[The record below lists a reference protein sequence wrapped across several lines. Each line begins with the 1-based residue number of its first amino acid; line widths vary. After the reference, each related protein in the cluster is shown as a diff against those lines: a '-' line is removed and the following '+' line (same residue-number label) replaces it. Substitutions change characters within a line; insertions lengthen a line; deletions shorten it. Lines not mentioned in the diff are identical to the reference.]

1 MTAQADPAKVSV
13 VASEHAD
20 EDDVHVGVVTRAV
33 SWILD
38 ALLIN
43 LVAIITGLGAALIS
57 SVVHIPGSAKTALQV
72 AGGAVYII
80 WCAAYFVVFWAT
92 TGQTPGARMMQIR
105 LVTAKRRRVKP
116 VRALVRWI
124 GMQLSI
130 LALFMGYA
138 PILFGRRGFPDWL
151 ARTLVIDAPEL
162 SLALQRQAAKRAQRW
177 STNGGPPSDEE
188 RVEGDSITEHSQG

>member
-1 MTAQADPAKVSV
+1 MTI
-13 VASEHAD
+13 VAAEHAD

-33 SWILD
+33 SWTID

-43 LVAIITGLGAALIS
+43 LVAIITGLGLALIGS
-57 SVVHIPGSAKTALQV
+57 IVHIPSNAKTLLQV
-72 AGGAVYII
+72 AGGAVYVV

-105 LVTAKRRRVKP
+105 LVTAKRQRVKP
-116 VRALVRWI
+116 IRSLVRWI

-130 LALFMGYA
+130 LALFTGYL

-151 ARTLVIDAPEL
+151 ARTLVIDAPQL
-162 SLALQRQAAKRAQRW
+162 SLALQRQAAMRAQRP
-177 STNGGPPSDEE
+177 SPNGGSPSREESLEDE
-188 RVEGDSITEHSQG
+188 SIAEHSQG

>member
-1 MTAQADPAKVSV
+1 MTI

-33 SWILD
+33 SWTID

-43 LVAIITGLGAALIS
+43 LVAIITGLGLALIG
-57 SVVHIPGSAKTALQV
+57 SVVHVPSNAKTLLQV
-72 AGGAVYII
+72 AGGAVYVV

-105 LVTAKRRRVKP
+105 LVTAKRQRVKP
-116 VRALVRWI
+116 IRSLVRWI

-130 LALFMGYA
+130 LALFTGYL

-151 ARTLVIDAPEL
+151 ARTLVIDAPQL
-162 SLALQRQAAKRAQRW
+162 LLALQRQAAMRAQRP
-177 STNGGPPSDEE
+177 SPNGGSPSREESIEDE
-188 RVEGDSITEHSQG
+188 SIAEHSQG